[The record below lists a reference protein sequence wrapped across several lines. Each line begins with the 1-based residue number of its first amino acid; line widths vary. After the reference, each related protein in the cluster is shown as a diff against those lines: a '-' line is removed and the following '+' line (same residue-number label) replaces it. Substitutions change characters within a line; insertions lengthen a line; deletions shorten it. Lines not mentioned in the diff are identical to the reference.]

1 MSSLAQLQSWIVLGL
16 SVVALGV
23 EVYALVDCVRRR
35 SDAFVAA
42 GKRTK
47 PFWLLVTGVAALL
60 GVVAVGGFPGLLAI
74 IAIVAAGVY
83 LADVKPALDQV
94 MGRGRATRAP
104 TAPGDRRPVSRPRT
118 GATASH
124 ATVSSPSRQRD
135 GSVEQ
140 RPPGIPHRRRP
151 SR

>member
-1 MSSLAQLQSWIVLGL
+1 MNLIDALQSYLVLGL

-23 EVYALVDCVRRR
+23 EAWAFVDCLRRR

-47 PFWLLVTGVAALL
+47 QFWMLITGLAVLL
-60 GVVAVGGFPGLLAI
+60 GFVALGGVGFLAI

-94 MGRGRATRAP
+94 MGRGSGGVQGP
-104 TAPGDRRPVSRPRT
+104 YGPW
-118 GATASH
+118 
-124 ATVSSPSRQRD
+124 
-135 GSVEQ
+135 
-140 RPPGIPHRRRP
+140 
-151 SR
+151 